1 MEKCSRSFAL
11 KQFPAVT
18 KAARFPFKK
27 LSDVWCNFLFLFFYF
42 LTSNKSPEKHS
53 KHQCVPSEQLK
64 TYKKKSQMSSGSFW
78 CDQGRGVISVLQTV
92 WSHCGMRWGSLQ
104 PKLDSDGTSW
114 EALTLPSHLKLP
126 YPQKETLHIFS
137 HGSHIKIHRSYAQTD
152 ITQIWET
159 WGKKPSPWTFKR
171 DVGLL

>member
-1 MEKCSRSFAL
+1 MSCSGG
-11 KQFPAVT
+11 K
-18 KAARFPFKK
+18 
-27 LSDVWCNFLFLFFYF
+27 
-42 LTSNKSPEKHS
+42 
-53 KHQCVPSEQLK
+53 
-64 TYKKKSQMSSGSFW
+64 G
-78 CDQGRGVISVLQTV
+78 DQGRGVISVLQTV

-159 WGKKPSPWTFKR
+159 WGKNHPRGPLKEMWDFSSLTEQTVSMIHRWLRELQGIRMAIKKDPNWEKQCITHLISTDLCIGKFKR
-171 DVGLL
+171 